1 MGNRFKILV
10 GISAVLNA
18 VLLSLLF
25 GLVPFLLYFS
35 VIVNII
41 LVWFAFRQIRAASD
55 TQQEI
60 SSIFEKLERYL
71 DHLEELHSM
80 EMFYGEPIL
89 QDLINHSKTLINDF
103 VDFQEKFYEYD
114 TIEEDYAT
122 EEETREE
129 EE

>member
-60 SSIFEKLERYL
+60 SSIFEKLEQYL

-89 QDLINHSKTLINDF
+89 QDLIHHSKTLINDF

>member
-60 SSIFEKLERYL
+60 SSIFEKLEQYL

>member
-60 SSIFEKLERYL
+60 SSIFEKLEQYL

-122 EEETREE
+122 EE
-129 EE
+129 